1 MTKLLILVGVLDKL
15 AGLWSEHAEASTS
28 RGEGMTAAECDMN
41 FMSVGWFLSLRRVF
55 AATNQG
61 INPKTLNPRP

>member
-41 FMSVGWFLSLRRVF
+41 FMSVGGFSVFGASLLQRIK
-55 AATNQG
+55 A
-61 INPKTLNPRP
+61 